1 MQMNERGCDRI
12 PLAARWGGEFGEG
25 EEGNVFLVLLGFF
38 CLFFFVLVRKQMIP
52 SADGSGKA
60 A

>member
-38 CLFFFVLVRKQMIP
+38 LFVFFCFGQKTDDSFR
-52 SADGSGKA
+52 
-60 A
+60 